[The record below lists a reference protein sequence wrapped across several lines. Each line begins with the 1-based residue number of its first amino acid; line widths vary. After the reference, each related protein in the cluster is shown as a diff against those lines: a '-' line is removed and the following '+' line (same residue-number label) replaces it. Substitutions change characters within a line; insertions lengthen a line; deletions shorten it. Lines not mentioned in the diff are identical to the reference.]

1 MKSSLS
7 LKSSYFLNISI
18 RYYITRSL
26 SLSLNWFNL
35 STCVKII
42 KIFIPFYL
50 MSFKKNFIHD
60 IYSNYILLTMFRTIN
75 TVLILFNDEE
85 GFDYDLNNWFDGVVE
100 SLKHPNILLSI
111 ICNAFEYF
119 WNTLLDFSS
128 EPYPFT
134 ELSGLSSNYI
144 PETAFFWSVY
154 FNLVKPSIW
163 YFLLFF
169 ISNFFTIVPG
179 N

>member
-18 RYYITRSL
+18 RYYTTRSL
-26 SLSLNWFNL
+26 SFSLNWFNL
-35 STCVKII
+35 STCVNII
-42 KIFIPFYL
+42 KIFIPFSL
-50 MSFKKNFIHD
+50 TSFKKNFMHD
-60 IYSNYILLTMFRTIN
+60 IYSNYILFIMFSTIN
-75 TVLILFNDEE
+75 TVLMLVKDEE
-85 GFDYDLNNWFDGVVE
+85 GFDYDLNSWVDVFGE

-119 WNTLLDFSS
+119 WNTLFDLSS

-134 ELSGLSSNYI
+134 LLSGLSSNYI

-154 FNLVKPSIW
+154 FNLVNPSIW

-169 ISNFFTIVPG
+169 ISNFFIIVPG